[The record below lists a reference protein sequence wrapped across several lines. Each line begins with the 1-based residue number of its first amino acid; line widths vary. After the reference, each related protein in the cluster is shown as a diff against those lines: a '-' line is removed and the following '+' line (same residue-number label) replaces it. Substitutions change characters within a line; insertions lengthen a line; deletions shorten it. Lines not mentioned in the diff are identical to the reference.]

1 MTAHI
6 FDYSTEVEEKEKAN
20 DGYLGHANRTSFLVS
35 EAQSRISEKQIVTTY
50 AACSLSIP
58 TTDISSHYTA

>member
-6 FDYSTEVEEKEKAN
+6 FDYSTEVEEKERAN

-35 EAQSRISEKQIVTTY
+35 EVQSMDFKEKTVTTY

-58 TTDISSHYTA
+58 MMDISSHYTA

>member
-1 MTAHI
+1 MAVKSTLVNSAVAHI

-35 EAQSRISEKQIVTTY
+35 QVQKGRHVALE
-50 AACSLSIP
+50 
-58 TTDISSHYTA
+58 